1 MTDKALNIL
10 IDKSSITLELE
21 LYEDENGNAFIYI
34 GDENSSGCKYPVRT
48 AKEIGEIVTE
58 YFENYVL

>member
-1 MTDKALNIL
+1 MTDEALNIL

-21 LYEDENGNAFIYI
+21 LYEDENGNDFIYI
-34 GDENSSGCKYPVRT
+34 GNENSSGCKYPVRT
-48 AKEIGEIVTE
+48 AEEIGKRVTE

>member
-1 MTDKALNIL
+1 MTDEVLNIL
-10 IDKSSITLELE
+10 VDRSSITLELE
-21 LYEDENGNAFIYI
+21 LYKDKNGNVCIYI

-48 AKEIGEIVTE
+48 AKEIGEIITE

>member
-1 MTDKALNIL
+1 MTDNVLNIL

-21 LYEDENGNAFIYI
+21 LYKDKNGNNCIYI
-34 GDENSSGCKYPVRT
+34 GSEDSSGCKYPVRT
-48 AKEIGEIVTE
+48 AEEIGKIVTE

>member
-1 MTDKALNIL
+1 MTDEVLNIL

-21 LYEDENGNAFIYI
+21 LYEDENGNAFICI
-34 GDENSSGCKYPVRT
+34 GDKNSSGCKYPVRT
-48 AKEIGEIVTE
+48 AEEIGKKVTE

>member
-1 MTDKALNIL
+1 MTNEVLNIL
-10 IDKSSITLELE
+10 VDRSSITLELE
-21 LYEDENGNAFIYI
+21 LYKDENGSGFIYI

-48 AKEIGEIVTE
+48 AEEIGKIVTE

>member
-1 MTDKALNIL
+1 MTDEVLNIL
-10 IDKSSITLELE
+10 VDRSSITLELE
-21 LYEDENGNAFIYI
+21 LYKDENGNAFIYI
-34 GDENSSGCKYPVRT
+34 GNESSSGCKYPVRT